1 MKKSELKSL
10 IQTCIVE
17 VLKEDDKS
25 DKVKALDIRIDILK
39 KKLSDPTLE
48 PEQKERITQ
57 SLNKAI
63 KRKSEAQQT
72 K

>member
-25 DKVKALDIRIDILK
+25 DKVIL
-39 KKLSDPTLE
+39 PLE
-48 PEQKERITQ
+48 IIT
-57 SLNKAI
+57 SRLPL
-63 KRKSEAQQT
+63 RE
-72 K
+72 